1 MILTGINGDANID
14 TGGARIALSSS
25 LSGLGGLRKLGKSM
39 LSLSGESTYAGNTT
53 ILAGTLV
60 VNNTTGSGTGV
71 GQVLVN
77 TGGTLSG
84 SGFIAGPL
92 LVNSGGT
99 LAPGN
104 SPGILTI
111 NNQVVFQPA
120 STFSIDVN
128 GLTAGTGYDQLQT
141 TGPVSLA
148 GSLVLFFGTFTPTA
162 NDILFLIN
170 NTGSG
175 ATTGSFQFADNS
187 KIGTFNG
194 RDWYI
199 TYDANNSVTPSLNG
213 GNDVAIYTVPEPGM
227 FVLLASSIF
236 ASLFLARAGKLRSR

>member
-1 MILTGINGDANID
+1 
-14 TGGARIALSSS
+14 
-25 LSGLGGLRKLGKSM
+25 
-39 LSLSGESTYAGNTT
+39 
-53 ILAGTLV
+53 
-60 VNNTTGSGTGV
+60 
-71 GQVLVN
+71 
-77 TGGTLSG
+77 
-84 SGFIAGPL
+84 
-92 LVNSGGT
+92 
-99 LAPGN
+99 
-104 SPGILTI
+104 
-111 NNQVVFQPA
+111 
-120 STFSIDVN
+120 
-128 GLTAGTGYDQLQT
+128 
-141 TGPVSLA
+141 
-148 GSLVLFFGTFTPTA
+148 
-162 NDILFLIN
+162 LFLIN